1 MVKDVAEKK
10 LKAYT
15 FHETTLQT
23 VSSNKHVTLALLV
36 LRKRP
41 VWLSCFH
48 YNTWVR
54 HYNNKQ
60 LNQSSFYCLHLD
72 PKNESV

>member
-23 VSSNKHVTLALLV
+23 VSSNKRVTLALLV

-54 HYNNKQ
+54 QTKQ

-72 PKNESV
+72 PENESV